1 MTYFIHG
8 LIVGFALCFVAFCV
22 LGALLLA
29 HRAPP
34 VTLQRR
40 KYRDALS
47 RTLRE
52 PPSMPECEPAREEGV
67 IYRFMGA
74 TGEEV

>member
-8 LIVGFALCFVAFCV
+8 LLVGFALCFIAFCV

-40 KYRDALS
+40 KYRDAPD
-47 RTLRE
+47 RQ
-52 PPSMPECEPAREEGV
+52 PEAATTAEVGGV
-67 IYRFMGA
+67 RYEHLGM
-74 TGEEV
+74 TGYEQ